1 MINTPQILDTVR
13 NREGAVSF
21 GFAAGWTLK
30 RKLFSYMFLLVCL
43 LCIFLVTALFLS
55 GQFSST
61 QEDTFDA
68 LDMQMKV
75 FEKDIV
81 NHFDTLAAAG
91 IGLSKT
97 MTGVLEDYLSRN
109 EMEFSNLT
117 DNAEAISEL
126 QSILL
131 GQLLQSL
138 YQENC
143 SGIYFVL
150 DTTINSS
157 LENAD
162 CSRTGMYLQTNGYKT
177 SYNPVSLLYGNAE
190 ISRANDITPHRQWQL
205 EFNTSEF
212 PDYDTIRSEAILP
225 LAKSYRYTE
234 LYTIPG
240 TEMRIMLLCVPMLS
254 ADGTFYGICGFEISE
269 SYFMS
274 FYAQPA
280 KVDYLT
286 YVFTPA
292 AAAASGIDTDKSLSC
307 GVSDGYYRAPQG
319 ILTLEKE
326 GGNGMYAFSGDD
338 IAYLGIMQNVTLS
351 PNNPD
356 YTLSV
361 MMRKSD
367 YDLDLRMEYT
377 KNISM
382 WILIL
387 IAAVSCCYYFS
398 RKFLAPILYSLEQL
412 KSDELTAIPYD
423 IPEITDLFEFLS
435 KKDSEHEEALTTL
448 EQEKQDVQKEKDSL
462 LQEKDSLL
470 QEYEK
475 IQQEYEKSQSEAG
488 KTQTEF
494 EKAQEELAR
503 LAYSRQAEID
513 PDAYAQFLEGIE
525 LLTRTER
532 RIFDYYLDGLG
543 IKEIAETLQ
552 VKESTIYSHNKNIY
566 SKLGI
571 NSLKQLLRY
580 AALMH
585 QQEKE
590 AAGLA

>member
-1 MINTPQILDTVR
+1 MLHTPKIFDTVR
-13 NREGAVSF
+13 NREGAVSL
-21 GFAAGWTLK
+21 GFATGWTLK

-55 GQFSST
+55 GQFNST
-61 QEDTFDA
+61 TEDTFNA

-91 IGLSKT
+91 IGLSQT
-97 MTGVLEDYLSRN
+97 MTDILEGYLSQSN
-109 EMEFSNLT
+109 MEFPDLT
-117 DNAEAISEL
+117 DNAEAIAEL

-131 GQLLQSL
+131 EQLLQSMH
-138 YQENC
+138 QENC
-143 SGIYFVL
+143 SGVYFVL

-157 LENAD
+157 LKNAD
-162 CSRTGMYLQTNGYKT
+162 SSRTGMYLQTHGYKT

-190 ISRANDITPHRQWQL
+190 ISRANNITPHRQWQL

-212 PDYDTIRSEAILP
+212 PNYDSMRSAAVLP
-225 LAKSYRYTE
+225 LAKSYLFTE
-234 LYTIPG
+234 LFTIPG

-254 ADGTFYGICGFEISE
+254 EDGTFYGICGFEISE

-274 FYAQPA
+274 FYAQPT

-286 YVFTPA
+286 YVFSPA
-292 AAAASGIDTDKSLSC
+292 SAADSGIDTGKSLSC

-319 ILTLEKE
+319 ILLPEKE
-326 GGNGMYAFSGDD
+326 GSSGMYAFFGDD
-338 IAYLGIMQNVTLS
+338 IAYLGVMQNVALS

-377 KNISM
+377 KSISL

-387 IAAVSCCYYFS
+387 IAAASCCYYFS
-398 RKFLAPILYSLEQL
+398 RKFLSPILYSLEQL

-462 LQEKDSLL
+462 LQE
-470 QEYEK
+470 YEK
-475 IQQEYEKSQSEAG
+475 IQQEYEKSRSEVDR
-488 KTQTEF
+488 TQTEF

-503 LAYSRQAEID
+503 LAYSRHAEVD

-525 LLTRTER
+525 MLTRTER
-532 RIFDYYLDGLG
+532 RIFDYYLDGMG
-543 IKEIAETLQ
+543 IKDIAETLQ

-566 SKLGI
+566 GKLGI

-580 AALMH
+580 AALMR

-590 AAGLA
+590 AAGLM